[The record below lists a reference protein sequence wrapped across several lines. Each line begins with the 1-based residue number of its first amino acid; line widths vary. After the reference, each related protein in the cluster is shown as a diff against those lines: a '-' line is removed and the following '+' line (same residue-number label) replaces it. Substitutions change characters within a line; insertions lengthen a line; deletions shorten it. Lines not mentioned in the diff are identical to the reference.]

1 MSLPNTGVH
10 YRQLRL
16 AFSQGDGPQVDTFAE
31 LDSPDLGSVETP
43 FLPLEYLAV
52 KLTVEEYQALE
63 VGQMKV
69 AVTAEYVAHVKSALE
84 TQISDLDT
92 SLSAAIAS
100 LGDASSGDLA
110 EAVAT
115 LTSSINDVQADV
127 NQNEED
133 ADAAIAAV
141 ASDLE
146 THAAENVVSFGAA
159 AEAREALQSQMA
171 DNETARDLMVAGAIS
186 DQAEIDAEARAEIQA
201 DVDANEATAQTDRA
215 DIRSEFA
222 AADQSLSDEIAVERG
237 RTDAILEAAYADQ
250 DNFKAIVDLI
260 NSVDATNDEAFAGYV
275 VSNNAALAQAIID
288 FGAADAAALEA
299 SQQREA
305 AIQADVDAN
314 EATALAAR
322 IAIQADVDANEE
334 AGAGDRAAIREEL
347 AAAIEGENEAML
359 EAVAGVQ
366 SDVDAN
372 EATALAARTAI
383 QADVDANEATALAAR
398 TVIEEAAAADALV
411 LSNHLEAYAE
421 KMSELEEHDLADA
434 LVLSNHLEAYA
445 EKMSELEEADSAIA
459 QDLADHIAAYD
470 IVVADVTAAH
480 NADVLAFN
488 NHVAAYDAKMTEL
501 DASDVTLQGN
511 IDAVIATAAADKQ
524 ELQTAIGAGDQALA
538 AVIAEKEEA
547 SDAADAALSVRLDTL
562 EADPTTGAALSA
574 AEEAL
579 QGLIGDVQSALDTEI
594 ASTDADFATE
604 AQARAEDVAG
614 LQSQIDSILS
624 NVDPVAIDS
633 FTEAMA
639 AWEAGDS
646 VMADAVEALSTSA
659 AAARETMQ
667 ETLQGN
673 IDAAIADASTA
684 NTDLLA
690 LLRGGAEMYLDLGS
704 FEDAFQAFEED
715 TAGNFTAALDDR
727 ALIRTEMGEDKDEL
741 QGGIDELTSSLETHV
756 GIYDAYV
763 VAADAAHAQ
772 DAEDLA
778 LQIASSNANFATA
791 QAERESIVATAAAD
805 KAELLAGMAADK
817 EELQGDISALSDA
830 LGVEE
835 GARIAKDGQLLADMQ
850 AMEARHVMHSVVID
864 GASAGSDFTIG
875 AESFE
880 GAVSKVRGCYLNG
893 LRLSD
898 VDFNVVYAD
907 GAMVSIT
914 FGFNMEELDI
924 VMVDA
929 DLKIVFSAE

>member
-115 LTSSINDVQADV
+115 LTSSISDVQADV
-127 NQNEED
+127 DQNEED

-141 ASDLE
+141 ASDLSD
-146 THAAENVVSFGAA
+146 HAAANVVSFEEAA
-159 AEAREALQSQMA
+159 AFNLAARNVIDLARIDDKIERDQLLMEL
-171 DNETARDLMVAGAIS
+171 DNMSE
-186 DQAEIDAEARAEIQA
+186 EARAEIQA
-201 DVDANEATAQTDRA
+201 DVDANELAATTDRG
-215 DIRSEFA
+215 DIRTEFA
-222 AADQSLSDEIAVERG
+222 AADASLSAEIAVERG

-250 DNFKAIVDLI
+250 DNFKAIVDLV
-260 NSVDATNDEAFAGYV
+260 NSVDATNDEVFAGYV
-275 VSNNAALAQAIID
+275 ISNDAALAQAIVD

-299 SQQREA
+299 SQEREA

-314 EATALAAR
+314 EAAALAAR
-322 IAIQADVDANEE
+322 AD
-334 AGAGDRAAIREEL
+334 
-347 AAAIEGENEAML
+347 
-359 EAVAGVQ
+359 
-366 SDVDAN
+366 
-372 EATALAARTAI
+372 I

-398 TVIEEAAAADALV
+398 TAIEEAAAADALV

-421 KMSELEEHDLADA
+421 KMSELDEHDSADA
-434 LVLSNHLEAYA
+434 QA
-445 EKMSELEEADSAIA
+445 
-459 QDLADHIAAYD
+459 LADHIEAYNT
-470 IVVADVTAAH
+470 VVADVTAAH
-480 NADVLAFN
+480 LADVQALNDMISAFN
-488 NHVAAYDAKMTEL
+488 AYVETADGEHAVDAQNLADHLEAYSAKMTEL

-538 AVIAEKEEA
+538 AVIADKEEA
-547 SDAADAALSVRLDTL
+547 SDAADAALSGRLDTL
-562 EADPTTGAALSA
+562 EEDPTTGAALSA
-574 AEEAL
+574 VEEAL
-579 QGLIGDVQSALDTEI
+579 QGLIGDVQTALDTEI
-594 ASTDADFATE
+594 ASTDADFVTE

-639 AWEAGDS
+639 AWQEGDS
-646 VMADAVEALSTSA
+646 DMADAVEALSTSA
-659 AAARETMQ
+659 AAAREAMQ
-667 ETLQGN
+667 ENLVGLIGETA
-673 IDAAIADASTA
+673 DDASAA
-684 NTDLLA
+684 NAALLA
-690 LLRGGAEMYLDLGS
+690 QLLGDAELYQDFGS
-704 FEDAFQAFEED
+704 FEDAFQASEEA
-715 TAGNFTAALDDR
+715 TAGNFTAASDDR
-727 ALIRTEMGEDKDEL
+727 ALIRTEMGEDKTEL
-741 QGGIDELTSSLETHV
+741 QGGIDELAGSLETHV

-763 VAADAAHAQ
+763 IAADAAHAQ
-772 DAEDLA
+772 DAADLA
-778 LQIASSNANFATA
+778 AQIASSNANFATA
-791 QAERESIVATAAAD
+791 QAERESIIATATAD
-805 KAELLAGMAADK
+805 KVELQAEMAANK

-830 LGVEE
+830 LGAEE
-835 GARIAKDGQLLADMQ
+835 AARIAKDGQLLADMQ
-850 AMEARHVMHSVVID
+850 AIEARHVMHSVVID
-864 GASAGSDFTIG
+864 GASAGSDFVIG
-875 AESFE
+875 AEAFE
-880 GAVSKVRGCYLNG
+880 GPVSMVRGCYLNG
-893 LRLSD
+893 LRLSGE
-898 VDFNVVYAD
+898 DFSVVYAD

-914 FGFNMEELDI
+914 FGFDMEELDI